1 MADLAMK
8 AGMSDLAKDKAERD
22 IRWVGEFA
30 DELTVAIALRE
41 WDRAVELVE
50 QGIYILFSLLSD
62 LRSSC
67 FFRRSQAINHP
78 SASK

>member
-50 QGIYILFSLLSD
+50 QGICILCAPLSD

-67 FFRRSQAINHP
+67 SFR
-78 SASK
+78 